1 MDKPFFDEEPG
12 IEGPDYVAL
21 VIEWDQLADAIQDE
35 LIEEPTRPIRKP
47 PDLLAIVAGV
57 LGAVALVIW
66 GARRLR
72 SA

>member
-21 VIEWDQLADAIQDE
+21 VIEWDQLADAIADE
-35 LIEEPTRPIRKP
+35 MIEEKTQPIQKP
-47 PDLLAIVAGV
+47 RHLLAIVAGA